1 LTFAIQLKNFLQNL
15 PIMAVQEQTKTDGP
29 LKILIA
35 GAGIGGLTAAL
46 ALGQQG
52 HEVTV

>member
-1 LTFAIQLKNFLQNL
+1 MAIEDQ
-15 PIMAVQEQTKTDGP
+15 PKTEKP

-35 GAGIGGLTAAL
+35 GAGIGGLTAAV

-52 HEVTV
+52 HEVTVRIRKRKQRVREWH

>member
-1 LTFAIQLKNFLQNL
+1 MTIQE
-15 PIMAVQEQTKTDGP
+15 PTKAETP

-35 GAGIGGLTAAL
+35 GAGIGGLTAAA

-52 HEVTV
+52 HDVTVRMKAIVDDGRLLC